1 MRYDR
6 TVIGYHGCDVETA
19 ERVLRGD
26 GFRASVNGYDWL
38 GHGVYFW
45 EYGPD
50 RAWRFALE
58 QQRRGLVR
66 RPAVVGAVLQ
76 LGRCFDLMDTRF
88 TAELA
93 DSFPSFEAWLAGK
106 GLPMPA
112 NRGRTPDQKLR
123 YLDCSVLNWF
133 LSEGDSRG
141 KGYDSVR
148 GGFTEGEPVYAGA
161 GIHRES
167 HIQLSI
173 RNPACIVGVFR
184 PVEAPDHPDPG
195 IFTAGEKSAAGT

>member
-6 TVIGYHGCDVETA
+6 LVVGYHGCDVATA
-19 ERVLRGD
+19 ERVLRG
-26 GFRASVNGYDWL
+26 GAFRASVNAYDWL

-45 EYGPD
+45 EYGVD

-58 QQRRGLVR
+58 QQRRGRIR

-88 TAELA
+88 TEELA
-93 DSFPSFEAWLAGK
+93 GAFPGFEESCAREGVS
-106 GLPMPA
+106 MPA

-123 YLDCSVLNWF
+123 YRDCSVMNWF
-133 LSEGDSRG
+133 LRRCEARGDH
-141 KGYDSVR
+141 YDSVR
-148 GGFTEGEPVYAGA
+148 GGFIEGEPVYSGA

-167 HIQLSI
+167 HIQLAI
-173 RNPACIVGVFR
+173 RNPACIIGVFR
-184 PVEAPDHPDPG
+184 PMGP
-195 IFTAGEKSAAGT
+195 AGLEDSGDDSSGSKPPSDG

>member
-6 TVIGYHGCDVETA
+6 TVIGYHGCDAETA
-19 ERVLRGD
+19 EWVLRGD

-93 DSFPSFEAWLAGK
+93 DSFPAFQEWLGGE
-106 GLPMPA
+106 GLTMPA

-133 LSEGDSRG
+133 LGKSDLRG

-161 GIHRES
+161 GIHWES

-173 RNPACIVGVFR
+173 RNPACIIGVFR
-184 PVEAPDHPDPG
+184 PTEVPALSGPG
-195 IFTAGEKSAAGT
+195 DVKPGAEGASGG